1 MTYAEK
7 MRRLGARRRRYL
19 LILLVL
25 AGVLVFAVGL
35 LSKKTA
41 APDPDAT
48 EPTYAAYVVT
58 ATTAPLPL
66 MTDAPETLPTEP
78 PASETTEP
86 PTTEPPTTEPPTT
99 EPPTTEPPRSFRA
112 DTEHLY
118 IRVNREKP
126 VTLFGVIGK
135 EIVWSVD
142 DPRIASVD
150 QKGNVTALQ
159 QGECT
164 VTAAYGDEIIEI
176 PVTVR
181 VMSTQDGCT
190 FVDGILVANKSYS
203 LPESYDPGLLPVTDE
218 AFQKLSADAKAEG
231 LDIYA
236 ASDYRTYQFQ
246 VTVYNSM
253 VKGYSKE
260 YADSYSARP
269 GHSEHQT
276 GYTIDC
282 NDINNVFADTDE
294 GKWLAEHCWEYGFI
308 IRYPLGKEHIT
319 GYSYESWH
327 IRYVGVEHAKAIWEQ
342 GLTLEEYLDIDSV
355 YQD

>member
-1 MTYAEK
+1 MTYEEK

-19 LILLVL
+19 VILLLL
-25 AGVLVFAVGL
+25 AGILVFAIGL
-35 LSKKTA
+35 ISKKSSQSVT
-41 APDPDAT
+41 DGT
-48 EPTYAAYVVT
+48 EPTYAAYVIT
-58 ATTAPLPL
+58 ATTEAPS
-66 MTDAPETLPTEP
+66 TDAPTTVP
-78 PASETTEP
+78 PSEP
-86 PTTEPPTTEPPTT
+86 PTTEPETTEPPETAT
-99 EPPTTEPPRSFRA
+99 LPHSFRA
-112 DTEHLY
+112 DTDHLY

-126 VTLFGVIGK
+126 ITLAGVTGK
-135 EIVWSVD
+135 NIVWSVD
-142 DPRIASVD
+142 DESIAVVD
-150 QKGNVTALQ
+150 QNGMVTALQ

-164 VTAAYGDEIIEI
+164 VTAAYGDEVLEI

-181 VMSTQDGCT
+181 VMSMQDGCT
-190 FVDGILVANKSYS
+190 FVDGILVANKTYG
-203 LPESYDPGLLPVTDE
+203 LPESYDPGLLPITE
-218 AFQKLSADAKAEG
+218 TAFEKLSAAAEKEG

-260 YADSYSARP
+260 YADNYSARP

-282 NDINNVFADTDE
+282 NDINNDFAETDE

-308 IRYPLGKEHIT
+308 LRYPLGKEHIT